1 MADRFPLIVDA
12 EDSNIKEL
20 PQGDN
25 LDLDN
30 SNIVNLTDLTAAGT
44 VSAEILSATVS
55 INADSI
61 DIADSITA
69 NSIVTTTSIQS
80 DTITVDDTANFG
92 SDISVTGAVDAANY
106 TVDGSPLSSIQIQSD
121 WTEQDDQNPAYI
133 ANKPTINN
141 INELDDIPDVFVGS
155 ATLDQVLRYDGVTW
169 QASDVIDL
177 SDFSGTGPIDYNSST
192 GVISFDNSVTNY
204 ITVTDA
210 KNNISFDDVTSVFN
224 ETTNEI
230 IVGAIT
236 AEDQTSP
243 SSFQDIEAGSINVF
257 NDIQSSTLSATVNV
271 STPTLVSDNNITVN
285 LGSSSNRLSI
295 SQGFLRLSEVN
306 NSAAGEPGDIRLTNS
321 GAIELYSSNIGT
333 GGWFHIGGDGFGA
346 TRGLI
351 LPFFTTAERDAISDP
366 QPGETILNSS
376 TNTLQVYNGVS
387 WITV

>member
-55 INADSI
+55 INADSL

-80 DTITVDDTANFG
+80 DSITVDDTANFG
-92 SDISVTGAVDAANY
+92 SDISVTGTVDAANY
-106 TVDGSPLSSIQIQSD
+106 TVDGSPLSSIQVQSD

-141 INELDDIPDVFVGS
+141 IDELDDIPDVFVSS
-155 ATLDQVLRYDGVTW
+155 ATVDQVLRYDGVTW

-177 SDFSGTGPIDYNSST
+177 SDFSGAGPINYDSST

-204 ITVTDA
+204 ITLTDA
-210 KNNISFDDVTSVFN
+210 QNNISFDDVTSVFN
-224 ETTNEI
+224 QTTNEI

-236 AEDQTSP
+236 AEDQSVP
-243 SSFQDIEAGSINVF
+243 SSFQTINADSINATSDVE
-257 NDIQSSTLSATVNV
+257 SPTLIANFNV
-271 STPTLVSDNNITVN
+271 STPELISDNNITVN
-285 LGSSSNRLSI
+285 PGSSGNRLSI
-295 SQGFLRLSEVN
+295 SQGFLQLSSVN
-306 NSAAGEPGDIRLTNS
+306 NSVDGETGDIRLTNS

-351 LPFFTTAERDAISDP
+351 LPNFTTSERDEISNP
-366 QPGETILNSS
+366 QTGETILNSS
-376 TNTLQVYNGVS
+376 TGTLQVYNGIS
-387 WITV
+387 WLTI

>member
-204 ITVTDA
+204 ITLTDA